1 MSRRSVCGRLIDAA
15 CLATATLFA
24 APSPA
29 SAQAWLPAQGEGYV
43 SMVYTNLFV
52 NRHYLPTTRYDI
64 GEIDTNSFLFDA
76 SYGVTDRM
84 AVSMSLPLMISRY
97 RGSFPHH
104 GTQPVPM
111 DDGTW
116 HSTFQDLRFNVRYTF
131 VRGPLAVTPFVGT
144 ALPSHGYEYWAHS
157 AAGRRLREVQA
168 GVTAASQLDAI
179 TRGLFVQGRYAFGFS
194 ERALDI
200 RPNHSYAD
208 VEVGYF
214 VSRSVR
220 LFGLGAGQLTH
231 DGIDLP
237 PPGLA
242 LLLTPEQRQHHDQI
256 GRDNSLNIGTGA
268 AIELT
273 DSVGL
278 FGSFLKQV
286 AGRNGHQINRAVSL
300 GLTWSF
306 RRSSE
311 PLIRDSRQRPLA
323 RCGCQKAVS

>member
-1 MSRRSVCGRLIDAA
+1 MSTRRLCGRLIAA
-15 CLATATLFA
+15 ASLAAATLFA
-24 APSPA
+24 TPSAA

-43 SMVYTNLFV
+43 STVYTNLFV
-52 NRHYLPTTRYDI
+52 NKHYLPTTRYDI
-64 GEIDTNSFLFDA
+64 GKIDTNSFLFDA

-84 AVSMSLPLMISRY
+84 AVSISLPLMISRY
-97 RGSFPHH
+97 RGDSPHH
-104 GTQPVPM
+104 GTQPLPM

-116 HSTFQDLRFNVRYTF
+116 HSTFQDFRFNIRYNV
-131 VRGPLAVTPFVGT
+131 VRGPLTVTPFVGT
-144 ALPSHGYEYWAHS
+144 ILPSHGYEYWAHS
-157 AAGRRLREVQA
+157 AAGRRLTEVQA
-168 GVTAASQLDAI
+168 GVTAASLLDPI
-179 TRGLFVQGRYAFGFS
+179 THGLFVQGRYAFGFS

-214 VSRSVR
+214 VARRVR
-220 LFGLGAGQLTH
+220 LFALGAGQLTH
-231 DGIDLP
+231 GGIDLP
-237 PPGLA
+237 PVPG
-242 LLLTPEQRQHHDQI
+242 LLTPLQRQHHDQI
-256 GRDNSLNIGTGA
+256 ARENSLNIGTGA
-268 AIELT
+268 AIEFT
-273 DSVGL
+273 DSIGL

-286 AGRNGHQINRAVSL
+286 AGRNGHEINRAVSL